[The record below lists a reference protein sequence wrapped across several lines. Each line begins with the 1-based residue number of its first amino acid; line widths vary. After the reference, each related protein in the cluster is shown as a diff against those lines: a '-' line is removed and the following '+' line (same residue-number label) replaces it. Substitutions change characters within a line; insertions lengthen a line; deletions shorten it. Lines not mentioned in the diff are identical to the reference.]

1 MKFKLSPETLTQ
13 GRTTQM
19 GLSEK
24 AQNDT
29 QRMAGDKIASFAD
42 QMKSGSAAG
51 AQEWNKR
58 FSMSNEGAAFNM
70 AKMNGGQIPGT
81 DQEGAA

>member
-1 MKFKLSPETLTQ
+1 MKFKLSSETLTQ
-13 GRTTQM
+13 GRTTQIDQ
-19 GLSEK
+19 SEK

-29 QRMAGDKIASFAD
+29 QRMAGDKLANFAD
-42 QMKSGSAAG
+42 QMKSGKQSG

-70 AKMNGGQIPGT
+70 AKMNGGKIPGPET
-81 DQEGAA
+81 GGQA